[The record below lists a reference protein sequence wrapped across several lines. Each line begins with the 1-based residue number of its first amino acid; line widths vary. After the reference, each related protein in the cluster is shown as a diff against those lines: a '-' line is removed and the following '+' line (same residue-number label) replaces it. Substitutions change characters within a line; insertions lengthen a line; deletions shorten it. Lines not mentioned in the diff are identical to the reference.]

1 MKKETIKEYL
11 EQIEIDN
18 MYCFERYIDLIL
30 KTSLNDKIYIDYYW
44 YIWNALDR
52 WYISDQC
59 FDNLNKN
66 WPKIINSIL
75 DYKRPGEAG
84 RPKNYIVKI
93 VSSEVICNII

>member
-11 EQIEIDN
+11 EQIEIAN

-30 KTSLNDKIYIDYYW
+30 KRSLNDKIYIDYYW

-93 VSSEVICNII
+93 VASEVICNII